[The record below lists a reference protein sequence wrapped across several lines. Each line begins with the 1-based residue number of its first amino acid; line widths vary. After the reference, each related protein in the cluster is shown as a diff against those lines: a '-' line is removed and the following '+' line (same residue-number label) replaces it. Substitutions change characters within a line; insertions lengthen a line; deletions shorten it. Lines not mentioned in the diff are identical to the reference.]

1 MTESLTER
9 IQKILDGMPPT
20 PDTLIVSPEAW
31 DRLTGRQPR
40 EPAMQRIAIVGG
52 DHLAAVAAL
61 RAAGIAAAFGSDYAT
76 IAGSDF
82 ADIEARAM
90 SVFAA
95 EHPDVR
101 DFLDSAIPQE
111 RRYSVVPEK
120 GNRAERRRKAAQHRR
135 KK

>member
-9 IQKILDGMPPT
+9 IEAILGT
-20 PDTLIVSPEAW
+20 P
-31 DRLTGRQPR
+31 TGRQPS

-76 IAGSDF
+76 TVGSDF
-82 ADIEARAM
+82 ADIEARAL

-101 DFLDSAIPQE
+101 DFLE
-111 RRYSVVPEK
+111 HRYWPVPEK

-135 KK
+135 K